1 MNMKATGTR
10 LVRYIRTLAAAQADN
25 PCTDQQLVEQFATQ
39 REQASF
45 AALVRRHGLMVL
57 GVCRRVL
64 GHEQDAED
72 AFQATFLELAKKA
85 GTIRKQDSLSSWL
98 HGVAY
103 HIAQR
108 LRAKE
113 TRRVVHERKAASR
126 PSVDPAD
133 EVAWGEI
140 RCLLDSELVR
150 LPEKYRGPLVLC
162 YLQGKTQD

>member
-72 AFQATFLELAKKA
+72 VFQAAFLILSRRA
-85 GTIRKQDSLSSWL
+85 GAVRQSDVGGFLYR
-98 HGVAY
+98 VAY
-103 HIAQR
+103 HLSVRARGQAVKRLRRDQRAEAAVSVDLTADVTWREVCQVVDEELQR
-108 LRAKE
+108 L
-113 TRRVVHERKAASR
+113 
-126 PSVDPAD
+126 
-133 EVAWGEI
+133 
-140 RCLLDSELVR
+140 
-150 LPEKYRGPLVLC
+150 
-162 YLQGKTQD
+162 